1 MAPASLPAL
10 AEPIQPANVGM
21 VTLRAGSLRSP
32 PRGDS
37 IQILALPPSGYDRE
51 TSYTRPSLSF
61 PT

>member
-51 TSYTRPSLSF
+51 TS
-61 PT
+61 